1 MSEAPKPVMGRVG
14 WIDLTVGDATGLR
27 DFYAKV
33 AGWKPS
39 DVSMGD
45 YADFNMLDSEG
56 VPAAG
61 VCHARGG
68 NADMPPQWMIYV
80 YVADLDASL
89 AACRAGGGQVV
100 AGPKTMGAARYAAIR
115 DPAGAVMGLYQAG

>member
-1 MSEAPKPVMGRVG
+1 MSTMPKPVMGRVG
-14 WIDLTVGDATGLR
+14 WIDLTVGDAGGVR

-33 AGWKPS
+33 TGWKPS
-39 DVSMGD
+39 DVPMGD

-68 NADMPPQWMIYV
+68 NAGLPRQWLIYV
-80 YVADLDASL
+80 YVPDLDSSL
-89 AACRAGGGQVV
+89 EACRTAGGEVI
-100 AGPKTMGAARYAAIR
+100 AGPKSMGAARYAVIR
-115 DPAGAVMGLYQAG
+115 DPAGAAMALYQAG